1 MPVKIDK
8 KLTRIPLLGN
18 WNRPDFELCGILGID
33 PLDSPRISKDLDL
46 ENHLKLRLRKNEKLI
61 PVKMKSTQKGSVDGF
76 HINEYMAG
84 INNAIREFLAKVF
97 IKNNWAEPVQKDKP
111 EVKK

>member
-1 MPVKIDK
+1 MAVKIDK
-8 KLTRIPLLGN
+8 KLTRIPLLGD

-33 PLDSPRISKDLDL
+33 PYDSPRISKDLDL
-46 ENHLKLRLRKNEKLI
+46 EDHPKSSLRKNEKLI
-61 PVKMKSTQKGSVDGF
+61 TVEMKITQRGSMGGL
-76 HINEYMAG
+76 HESAYMAG
-84 INNAIREFLAKVF
+84 INYAIPESLAKVF

>member
-33 PLDSPRISKDLDL
+33 PHSPRISKDLDL
-46 ENHLKLRLRKNEKLI
+46 ENHPKLSLRKNEKLI
-61 PVKMKSTQKGSVDGF
+61 PVKMKSTQRGSVDGF
-76 HINEYMAG
+76 HTNEYMAG
-84 INNAIREFLAKVF
+84 INYAIPESLAKIF
-97 IKNNWAEPVQKDKP
+97 IKNNWTEPVQKDKA